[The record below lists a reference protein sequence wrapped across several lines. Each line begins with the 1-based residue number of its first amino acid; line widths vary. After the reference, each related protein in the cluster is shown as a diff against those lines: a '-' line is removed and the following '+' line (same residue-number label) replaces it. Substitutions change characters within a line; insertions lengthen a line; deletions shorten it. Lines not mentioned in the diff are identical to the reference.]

1 MQPRPGR
8 NTDAVWS
15 SKKKATGGG
24 KLVVDPRPGNKAPK
38 INPVVDPRPPK
49 NTKMLKKPTTKIQPI
64 MPRSNGGL
72 FGVGGKLVNKVYK
85 TY

>member
-1 MQPRPGR
+1 MQPRPGS
-8 NTDAVWS
+8 NTGTGWS
-15 SKKKATGGG
+15 GKKKAP
-24 KLVVDPRPGNKAPK
+24 KINPVVDPRPGNKAPK